1 MKIRPSMTLSLV
13 NRLLLPLALLLPQAV
28 FADAPPQVIA
38 VQNLGSTPKV
48 DGELGEWGSDGWIK
62 IPVKPALPRD
72 ERAKYG
78 LEPSGERN
86 TTGKLEVEM
95 KAGVAGGKLYIAVR
109 YPDDAADAQY
119 KDWVWR
125 DNKYQRDIQLDDM
138 FAVRFHLSG
147 DYDRTMLSTKEYR
160 VDVWLWSAARSNPT
174 GFAEDMNHLITT
186 KMQDSAAEYQ
196 VKDGPVIY
204 ISKQRDEGAGP
215 YDVVSRPRENKGDK
229 LVSFVAATPSGSGAD
244 VAAKGVWKA
253 GHWSLEFARALNT
266 SRADDVVFKPGGKLL
281 GQIAVF
287 NRSAAENK
295 SVSEPLLFDFSAV
308 K

>member
-1 MKIRPSMTLSLV
+1 MKTRSSLLSARRLV
-13 NRLLLPLALLLPQAV
+13 GAGFIALSPLAW
-28 FADAPPQVIA
+28 ADAPPQV
-38 VQNLGSTPKV
+38 VSVGSLASAPKV
-48 DGELGEWGSDGWIK
+48 DGDLSEWGNDGWVK
-62 IPVKPALPRD
+62 VPVKPALPRD

-78 LEPSGERN
+78 LDPAGERN
-86 TTGKLEVEM
+86 TTGKLDVEL
-95 KAGVAGGKLYIAVR
+95 KAGVAGGKLYLAVR
-109 YPDDAADAQY
+109 YADDASDTLY

-125 DNKYQRDIQLDDM
+125 ENKYQRENQLDDM

-147 DYDRTMLSTKEYR
+147 DFDRTMLSTKEYR

-174 GFAEDMNHLITT
+174 GVAEDMHHLITT

-196 VKDGPVIY
+196 VEGGPTIY
-204 ISKQRDEGAGP
+204 IVKQRDEGVGP

-229 LVSFVAATPSGSGAD
+229 VVSFVAATPSGSAAD

-253 GHWSLEFARALNT
+253 GRWTIEFARALNT
-266 SRADDVVFKPGGKLL
+266 TRPDDVVFKPGSKLL

-287 NRSAAENK
+287 NRTGSENK
-295 SVSEPLLFDFSAV
+295 SVSEPLMFDFSAV